1 MKERQKY
8 ESDEMAQVHMFQGDV
23 TLIQYLEDTY
33 KQVQTELNQ
42 LREAKELRFIEEHVR
57 EQVRE

>member
-1 MKERQKY
+1 
-8 ESDEMAQVHMFQGDV
+8 MAQVHMFQGDV

-42 LREAKELRFIEEHVR
+42 LREAKELRVIEEHVR